1 MEEKKNTLSLI
12 SMILAIVSALVFLF
26 YPDQDTLAIELIIIG
41 IVCIVSLVLGI
52 IAKKQ
57 IAKTDGMKGK
67 SMATT
72 GIVISIILII
82 LCGISGYGLAI
93 LNNQDLR
100 DQYVCPMT
108 TDCVDNED
116 KTSTCSYFSTE
127 VVCTTDKLD
136 EANYEKTK

>member
-12 SMILAIVSALVFLF
+12 SMILAIVCAVVFLL
-26 YPDQDTLAIELIIIG
+26 YPDQNTLAIELIIIG
-41 IVCIVSLVLGI
+41 VLSIVSLVLGI

-57 IAKTDGMKGK
+57 IAKTDGMKGR

-72 GIVISIILII
+72 GIVISIILMV

-100 DQYVCPMT
+100 NQYVCPMT

-116 KTSTCSYFSTE
+116 NTSTCIYFNTE
-127 VVCTTDKLD
+127 VICTTDKLD
-136 EANYEKTK
+136 EANYEKSK